1 MSEHTPTPTI
11 TEYWNDAAPTFDAM
25 PDHGL
30 RDADTRAAWAR
41 LLGGWIPAGSRSV
54 LDVGSGTGTLSL
66 LLAAEGHR
74 VTGVDL
80 APRMVAEARAKQ
92 AATGHTA
99 RFLVGDAAAPPVGAD
114 ARFDVVLARHLLW
127 TLPQPEA
134 ALRHW
139 CGLLRPGGVLIL
151 VEGRWAE
158 AAPGSAPYAA
168 GAELLP
174 WPGGVGAE
182 HLADTVRPLVASL
195 RIEQLGGDP
204 QLWGRP
210 VTDERYALI
219 AQV

>member
-11 TEYWNDAAPTFDAM
+11 TEYWNDAAPTFDAV

-41 LLGGWIPAGSRSV
+41 LLAGWIPAGSRSV
-54 LDVGSGTGTLSL
+54 LDVGCGTGTLSL
-66 LLAAEGHR
+66 LLAADGHR

-99 RFLVGDAAAPPVGAD
+99 RFLVGDAAAPPVGED

-134 ALRHW
+134 ALRRW

-168 GAELLP
+168 DAELLP
-174 WPGGVGAE
+174 WPGGVGAAQ
-182 HLADTVRPLVASL
+182 LADTVRPLVASL
-195 RIEQLGGDP
+195 RIEQLGDDP